1 MSTPRPLSHPRMNSP
16 RRSGVPL
23 VPSAGDHPDGHDAR
37 LNADIVPIGA
47 SAPVHEPHAVHR
59 SIPVGE
65 NPLTTSHPLHPVVL
79 NILVKY
85 PLNVPLPTS
94 PAGVVE
100 GYGMAHTDGVSMIA
114 PTSERREMS
123 EIYIRILG

>member
-1 MSTPRPLSHPRMNSP
+1 MNSP
-16 RRSGVPL
+16 LRSGLPP

-47 SAPVHEPHAVHR
+47 SAPVHDPQAVQS

-65 NPLTTSHPLHPVVL
+65 NPLTTSHPLHPLVL
-79 NILVKY
+79 NMLVKY
-85 PLNVPLPTS
+85 PLNVPLHTS
-94 PAGVVE
+94 PLGVVD
-100 GYGMAHTDGVSMIA
+100 GYGMADTIGVSMRA
-114 PTSERREMS
+114 TTNERSERS